1 MPQFLNQNESPTKRR
16 MTRLKIGI
24 LALSL
29 GLLMIGYFV
38 WRETNHTNSTLTSRF
53 DLTPEKVSALAR
65 AQMIKEVEASLPKQI
80 TFLGRFG
87 TYEDMRQAKVLDCA
101 VSLWGR
107 YLDCKPGPKGEL
119 FKLDGFA
126 LTLPI
131 GRKIPSVTRITQVDQ
146 ASARADVVLVFEP
159 SKGYEV
165 FQRFQQAFYKPPIQ
179 DELHIVHLRLYDDG
193 WRIEKVE

>member
-1 MPQFLNQNESPTKRR
+1 
-16 MTRLKIGI
+16 
-24 LALSL
+24 
-29 GLLMIGYFV
+29 MIGYFV
-38 WRETNHTNSTLTSRF
+38 WRQTNHANPPLTSRF

-65 AQMIKEVEASLPKQI
+65 GQMIKEVEGRLPRHV

-87 TYEDMRQAKVLDCA
+87 TYEEMRQAKILDCA
-101 VSLWGR
+101 ISLWGK

-119 FKLDGFA
+119 FKLDGLA

-131 GRKIPSVTRITQVDQ
+131 GRKIPAVTGITQVDQ
-146 ASARADVVLVFEP
+146 SSARADVVLVFEP
-159 SKGYEV
+159 SNGYEV

-179 DELHIVHLRLYDDG
+179 DELHIVNLRLYEDG